1 MKKMLFSIVLIASVF
16 AQASLLTFA
25 DGTKQLEGVVLHPSA
40 KINDEKGQ
48 PTALSMDLLGAGL
61 RSKTVLFV
69 AAKVYV
75 AQMFSD
81 SKATFAR
88 TTNDALSTLVKN
100 SKFVAMKM
108 TMKRNVSASTLA
120 VSFREA
126 IEANDY
132 TIDTELEQM
141 LKLVETSADGA
152 QGKSLTMLMVRNA
165 TGGTN
170 VYYEDVNG
178 TQKSLA
184 GSAEMMTKVMS
195 IWLGKSADPGLEEL
209 KASLLKPVY

>member
-1 MKKMLFSIVLIASVF
+1 MKKMLFSILLTSSLF
-16 AQASLLTFA
+16 AQASLLTLEQ
-25 DGTKQLEGVVLHPSA
+25 GTKQLEGVNLSPTA

-48 PTALSMDLLGAGL
+48 PTALKMDLLGAGL

-88 TTNDALSTLVKN
+88 SPNDALSSLVKN
-100 SKFVAMKM
+100 SKFIAMQM
-108 TMKRNVSASTLA
+108 TLKRNVSASTLA
-120 VSFREA
+120 VSFREG
-126 IEANDY
+126 IENNDY
-132 TIDTELEQM
+132 AIDAELEQM
-141 LKLVETSADGA
+141 LKLVETSADGV
-152 QGKSLTMLMVRNA
+152 QGKSLTMLMVRNS

-178 TQKSLA
+178 AQKSLT
-184 GSAEMMTKVMS
+184 GSAELMTKVMS
-195 IWLGKSADPGLEEL
+195 IWLGKTADSGLEDL
-209 KASLLKPVY
+209 KKSLLTPVY